1 MKLVTSKCFFQ
12 SEFYDLPSNIGV
24 NVQLIE
30 SFIFSLGMRHDTAE
44 NGCDPSLFIM
54 SPTLGSG
61 KITWSKCS
69 QNYLKSFL
77 E

>member
-1 MKLVTSKCFFQ
+1 
-12 SEFYDLPSNIGV
+12 
-24 NVQLIE
+24 
-30 SFIFSLGMRHDTAE
+30 MRHDTSE
-44 NGCDPSLFIM
+44 SDCDPSLFIM

-77 E
+77 GYVLIIKDIVGYCYSNL

>member
-1 MKLVTSKCFFQ
+1 
-12 SEFYDLPSNIGV
+12 
-24 NVQLIE
+24 
-30 SFIFSLGMRHDTAE
+30 MRHDTAE
-44 NGCDPSLFIM
+44 SKCDPSLFIM

-77 E
+77 EYEMTTNKYLIIE